1 MRAAQMEKIVIGLGA
16 TTGTIAG
23 FAFFAFWRELPLPG
37 LLFFLVDVLGPLIA
51 SVVFGVL
58 TSIVASFAF
67 ALIIDTL
74 WPKNG
79 PKPKPVR
86 EPPRAS
92 PD

>member
-1 MRAAQMEKIVIGLGA
+1 MGAAHMEKIVIGLGA

-51 SVVFGVL
+51 SIIFGVI

-67 ALIIDTL
+67 ALIVDTL
-74 WPKNG
+74 WPTNG
-79 PKPKPVR
+79 AKPVR
-86 EPPRAS
+86 APPRAS
-92 PD
+92 SD